1 MNKKDFFKELK
12 KELEIRN
19 VSEIEDILSDF
30 EEHFEYKLEEGK
42 TEEEITRKIGNPLDI
57 ANDYANHSSDKEGSK
72 ESKGSK
78 INLIPLLILDIFVIP
93 MYIALFAVVLTLGIA
108 SITFLTLGFSLIFSI
123 NIENLIPTMPYIT
136 SLIFGIGIIS
146 IFVIFTIG
154 TIYMYLY
161 VKQWGKVYLRWHKNC
176 SNNSMYPSLSKHPKV
191 SKKLTYNLKLFNMIG
206 IVITV
211 ITFIIGY
218 IVSASIAGSF
228 EFWHA
233 WNWFV

>member
-12 KELEIRN
+12 KELENNNI
-19 VSEIEDILSDF
+19 SEIEDIIRDF
-30 EEHFEYKLEEGK
+30 EEHFEPKLEEGK
-42 TEEEITRKIGNPLDI
+42 TEEEITRKIGNPQDI
-57 ANDYANHSSDKEGSK
+57 ANDYANHSINEEGHKNHKSNR
-72 ESKGSK
+72 
-78 INLIPLLILDIFVIP
+78 INVLLLFILDIFVVP
-93 MYIALFAVVLTLGIA
+93 LYIALFAVVLTLGVA

-123 NIENLIPTMPYIT
+123 NIESLIPSMPYIS

-146 IFVIFTIG
+146 VFIVFAIG

-161 VKQWGKVYLRWHKNC
+161 VRQWGRVYLRWHKNC
-176 SNNSMYPSLSKHPKV
+176 SNNSMYPSLSMHPKV
-191 SKKLTYNLKLFNMIG
+191 TRKLTYNLKLFNMIG

-228 EFWHA
+228 EFWHV